1 MTKSTICGLT
11 KAALTDAGVQRPTRS
26 IDAARLQARDNNCAV
41 MYRGPFSWR
50 VALPTDLATGDTNL
64 QYTGSF
70 DGVQDE
76 LKADGWEV
84 QVAL

>member
-1 MTKSTICGLT
+1 MSTICGLT

-50 VALPTDLATGDTNL
+50 VALPTDMSDGAMNL

-70 DGVQDE
+70 DGVMDD
-76 LKADGWEV
+76 LTADGWRVE
-84 QVAL
+84 VAL